1 MALDPFEWP
10 LRIYFEDTDAAGI
23 FYYARYLH
31 YMERARTE
39 WLRAKEMDV
48 QELARDQRIV
58 FTVRSVCVDYLRPA
72 RLSDT
77 VYASVVVRRVGGA
90 SIDLSQVI
98 RRDHETLCA
107 GTVRLACV
115 DVDSMRPRR
124 MPTVLASAI
133 RHDTKK

>member
-1 MALDPFEWP
+1 MSLDPFEWP
-10 LRIYFEDTDAAGI
+10 LRIYFEDTDTAGTV
-23 FYYARYLH
+23 YYARYLH
-31 YMERARTE
+31 YIERARTE
-39 WLRAKEMDV
+39 WLREKGVDV
-48 QELARDQRIV
+48 HDLAQDKRIV

-98 RRDHETLCA
+98 RRDHETLCD

-124 MPTVLASAI
+124 IPTVLASTI
-133 RHDTKK
+133 SHDTKK

>member
-1 MALDPFEWP
+1 MSLELFEWP

-23 FYYARYLH
+23 VYYARYLH

-39 WLRAKEMDV
+39 WLRTKGMDV
-48 QELARDQRIV
+48 QELAREKRIV

-72 RLSDT
+72 RLSDA
-77 VYASVVVRRVGGA
+77 VYASVAVRRVGGA

-98 RRDHETLCA
+98 RRDHEKLCD

-115 DVDSMRPRR
+115 DVDSMRPRGI
-124 MPTVLASAI
+124 PKALASAI
-133 RHDTKK
+133 RQDAKK

>member
-23 FYYARYLH
+23 VYYARYLH

-58 FTVRSVCVDYLRPA
+58 FTVRSVHVDYLRPA

-90 SIDLSQVI
+90 SIDLSQAI
-98 RRDHETLCA
+98 RRDHETLCD

-124 MPTVLASAI
+124 IPTVLVSAI
-133 RHDTKK
+133 RHDTKN

>member
-1 MALDPFEWP
+1 MALAPFEWP

-23 FYYARYLH
+23 VYYARYLH

-58 FTVRSVCVDYLRPA
+58 FTVRSVRVDYLRPA

-90 SIDLSQVI
+90 SIDLSQAI
-98 RRDHETLCA
+98 RRDHETLCD

-115 DVDSMRPRR
+115 DIDSMRPRR
-124 MPTVLASAI
+124 IPTVLASAI

>member
-1 MALDPFEWP
+1 MLRAGVTQQRTDPE
-10 LRIYFEDTDAAGI
+10 LCEKLVSESLST
-23 FYYARYLH
+23 
-31 YMERARTE
+31 MQ
-39 WLRAKEMDV
+39 WLRAKGMDV
-48 QELARDQRIV
+48 RELARDKRIV

-77 VYASVVVRRVGGA
+77 VYASVVVRWVGRA

-98 RRDHETLCA
+98 RRDHETLCD

-115 DVDSMRPRR
+115 DVDSMRPRGI
-124 MPTVLASAI
+124 PKVLASAI